1 MWLLSHQH
9 AAFIYFW
16 WQIFRSA
23 RRPWGRTWWD
33 ILFTGAQRRG
43 MHTDAFGNFILL
55 SWPKLSQFRRE
66 KELLIELKSLQSS
79 DSVSPGA
86 CWPLIMHVVCSDTH
100 SSTFINLPLERA
112 LAMELPVYALLQ
124 HGKGKKKGGAK
135 KKQPLHVP
143 RSPLLARHD
152 NTVSPSFVS
161 LGHVRQRHL
170 FYFHQRKRSPP
181 YPKTCLFMEMVDGW
195 GRKHSWG
202 NAVEKVL
209 ARSDLLFAGGGVQ
222 PEAGVFF
229 LQAWTKYALDVWRTL
244 IYGWNARPSFFIT
257 SARGVSFLKDS
268 RGSWSLGSSKG

>member
-1 MWLLSHQH
+1 MLLLFTFDHKFFSTH
-9 AAFIYFW
+9 
-16 WQIFRSA
+16 
-23 RRPWGRTWWD
+23 RPWGRTWWD
-33 ILFTGAQRRG
+33 ILMGAQLQG

-66 KELLIELKSLQSS
+66 DKLLIELKKSSVWLSS

-86 CWPLIMHVVCSDTH
+86 CWPLIMHVVCSYTH

-112 LAMELPVYALLQ
+112 LALGLHAFALLQ
-124 HGKGKKKGGAK
+124 HGKEKNVEKAK
-135 KKQPLHVP
+135 KNKQKKRPLHVP
-143 RSPLLARHD
+143 RSSLLARHD
-152 NTVSPSFVS
+152 NTASPSFVS

-181 YPKTCLFMEMVDGW
+181 YPKTCLFMEMVEGW
-195 GRKHSWG
+195 RRKHSWG

-229 LQAWTKYALDVWRTL
+229 LQAWAKYAVDVWRTL
-244 IYGWNARPSFFIT
+244 IYGWNARPSFLIT
-257 SARGVSFLKDS
+257 WARGVSFLKDS
-268 RGSWSLGSSKG
+268 QRSWSLGSSKG